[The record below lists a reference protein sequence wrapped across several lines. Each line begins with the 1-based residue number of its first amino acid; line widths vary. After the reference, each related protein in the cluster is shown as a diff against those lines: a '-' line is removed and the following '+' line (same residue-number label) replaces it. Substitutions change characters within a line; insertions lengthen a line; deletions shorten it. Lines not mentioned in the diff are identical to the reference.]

1 MKKAKN
7 KNISQPCSHE
17 ARPRSCNSPLIM
29 AAFERIAQC
38 RAGQQAAFAEGF
50 TLFDCSSMVTDDS
63 RKLRRLSQALGEV
76 ADSIELLEREV
87 SPSNVENQFGA
98 LTTLASHC
106 VAWLEALEARDL
118 KLRQRGAM
126 ARKLPPVT
134 QEEID
139 TILHGRSR

>member
-7 KNISQPCSHE
+7 KKISQPCSNE
-17 ARPRSCNSPLIM
+17 ARPRGCNSPLIM
-29 AAFERIAQC
+29 AVFERIAQC

-106 VAWLEALEARDL
+106 VAWLEAMEARDV
-118 KLRQRGAM
+118 KLRCGAM
-126 ARKLPPVT
+126 VRKLPPVT

-139 TILHGRSR
+139 TILHGRSL